1 MVPRLHEDADPA
13 GSKGVDHQCGHQ
25 GCCDLFDDSSLS
37 GQFPKDGLPVTHFC
51 KRNEIFTCKQNH
63 FSSTEANDQMRRIK
77 IIHNP
82 MNLLTLVASLFFLS
96 QVGLAQGSD
105 QAKPVAYRTAPK
117 LVIAKLTNAGV
128 DVYDVRGKITFT
140 LTAANSDDTVVGT
153 IDYSIP
159 DDARQQI
166 ATLTGKPL
174 ASVQSSFRQTGVIAN
189 FQAGTAA
196 PVIHLEISPM
206 DVTVSGAQM
215 RFNRIVVDVNGREG
229 NASIRKYSPEEVE
242 VLLTVWARQIN
253 AGRQARGVI
262 SRLNRTINGEPE

>member
-1 MVPRLHEDADPA
+1 MWPY
-13 GSKGVDHQCGHQ
+13 GSSN
-25 GCCDLFDDSSLS
+25 LFGDSSLL
-37 GQFPKDGLPVTHFC
+37 GQLLKDGITLTHFC
-51 KRNEIFTCKQNH
+51 LRNQIFTRKQNY

-77 IIHNP
+77 NIHNP
-82 MNLLTLVASLFFLS
+82 TNLLAVMASLFFLS
-96 QVGLAQGSD
+96 HVGLAQGNE
-105 QAKPVAYRTAPK
+105 QAKPVAYRTPPK

-140 LTAANSDDTVVGT
+140 LTAANSDDTLVGT
-153 IDYSIP
+153 IDYTIP

-174 ASVQSSFRQTGVIAN
+174 ASVQSTFRQTGVIAS
-189 FQAGTAA
+189 FQSGTAA
-196 PVIHLEISPM
+196 PVLHLEISPM
-206 DVTVSGAQM
+206 EVTVSGAQM

-229 NASIRKYSPEEVE
+229 GASIRKYSPEEVE

-253 AGRQARGVI
+253 SGRQARGII